1 MDVITTRDDGLIS
14 IAFQIENFIDAIVLP
29 LEQLDS
35 MKQSDIE
42 AIKQSRYNNYLAF
55 VASMGSE

>member
-29 LEQLDS
+29 LEQFDS